1 MSEIRVNRV
10 VNAEGSDATSFPY
23 GFSLPAGI
31 GITGSGSVNVG
42 GPSTIASSG
51 GITTT
56 GGDLFAGD
64 SIGVL
69 KDIKIGAAATIG
81 GALSGTTGTFSGA
94 LSGSTGTFSGAVN
107 VDDTTDST
115 SSSTG
120 ALIIDGGLGIAKN
133 VFIGAGLSVAGTL
146 TYEDATNIDSVGLIT
161 AQSGIR
167 VPGGEVKVGTA
178 FTIGNVGVAT
188 FIGAAGVAV
197 TITPSTGK
205 VQATTFEGPLTG
217 DVTGNA
223 DTATSATNS
232 TNSSHVLVTDNEST
246 NEDNLITF
254 VEGAT
259 SSTGNVG
266 LEMDG
271 NLYYN
276 PSTGK
281 LTATQ
286 LAGTLQ
292 TAAQTNVTSLG
303 SLSALTITG
312 DLTFD
317 NGTNAGKD
325 LIWDASDNA
334 LEFSDSVNATFGD
347 SSDFIIFHDG
357 SHAYLRNTT
366 GTLYIQAKN
375 GENAITATP
384 DGGTLLAYDNS
395 TKIATTNDGVS
406 ITGMSTVTTGAHFQ
420 GMLREDCNIVA
431 NKLSAGT
438 NIDLANGMVHYYS
451 TNETTTATPNI
462 RWNSSYS
469 LNNKMSTGETVSV
482 TIIYK
487 PNGAGYYAALNV
499 DGSGVTEEWNG
510 GSAPSAAN
518 SDGYDVLTHTLV
530 KTGSGTF
537 LCLSNVSN
545 FT

>member
-1 MSEIRVNRV
+1 
-10 VNAEGSDATSFPY
+10 
-23 GFSLPAGI
+23 
-31 GITGSGSVNVG
+31 
-42 GPSTIASSG
+42 
-51 GITTT
+51 
-56 GGDLFAGD
+56 
-64 SIGVL
+64 
-69 KDIKIGAAATIG
+69 
-81 GALSGTTGTFSGA
+81 
-94 LSGSTGTFSGAVN
+94 
-107 VDDTTDST
+107 
-115 SSSTG
+115 
-120 ALIIDGGLGIAKN
+120 
-133 VFIGAGLSVAGTL
+133 
-146 TYEDATNIDSVGLIT
+146 
-161 AQSGIR
+161 
-167 VPGGEVKVGTA
+167 
-178 FTIGNVGVAT
+178 
-188 FIGAAGVAV
+188 
-197 TITPSTGK
+197 
-205 VQATTFEGPLTG
+205 
-217 DVTGNA
+217 
-223 DTATSATNS
+223 
-232 TNSSHVLVTDNEST
+232 
-246 NEDNLITF
+246 
-254 VEGAT
+254 
-259 SSTGNVG
+259 
-266 LEMDG
+266 MDG

-281 LTATQ
+281 ITATQ

-292 TAAQTNVTSLG
+292 TAAQTNITSLG

-312 DLTFD
+312 NLTLD
-317 NGTNAGKD
+317 NGVDAGKD
-325 LIWDASDNA
+325 LTWNTAADA
-334 LEFSDSVNATFGD
+334 LQFSDSVYAEFGSGSDLKIYHNGSNSLIENAT
-347 SSDFIIFHDG
+347 G
-357 SHAYLRNTT
+357 S
-366 GTLYIQAKN
+366 LYIRPKA
-375 GENAITATP
+375 GEDGIVLAQDGAITI
-384 DGGTLLAYDNS
+384 AYDNS

-530 KTGSGTF
+530 KTGSGSF